1 MVEKQTNKKTAKNKI
16 SMYRA
21 SLCNAPWGVQ
31 DVEKGDNKERALTA
45 WSMGGL
51 SPWPTV
57 VQSCV
62 SWQSLHLGVIS
73 WEFLG
78 IEFS

>member
-31 DVEKGDNKERALTA
+31 DVEKGDNKERALTV
-45 WSMGGL
+45 WSMG
-51 SPWPTV
+51 
-57 VQSCV
+57 V
-62 SWQSLHLGVIS
+62 SHPGQL
-73 WEFLG
+73 
-78 IEFS
+78 